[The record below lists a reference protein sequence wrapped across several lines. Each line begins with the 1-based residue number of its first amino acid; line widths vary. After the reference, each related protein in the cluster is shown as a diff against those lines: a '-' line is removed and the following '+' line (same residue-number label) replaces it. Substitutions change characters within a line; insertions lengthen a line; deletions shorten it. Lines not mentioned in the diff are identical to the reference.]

1 MEKDNKE
8 LVSKLIVVAIPI
20 MLQNLVQ
27 SGLGFLD
34 TLMIGQLGE
43 A

>member
-1 MEKDNKE
+1 MKKENKE

-34 TLMIGQLGE
+34 TLMRI
-43 A
+43 